1 VLLNFRTVTDG
12 GSMNKQEFTAVASP
26 VEDVTINKKPKKEKK
41 KKFSIFSA
49 IFQTITCCLPSWARY
64 FIVNVYHA
72 SIPESMW
79 FEDVGVLPHFYK
91 NMITLIYNAGYFA
104 VFFYFVKSAYDKL
117 FLFLLILM
125 QENVMK

>member
-1 VLLNFRTVTDG
+1 
-12 GSMNKQEFTAVASP
+12 MNKQEFTAVASP